1 MNIKSLGSEYGRH
14 YAVIDL
20 LNSESLVYSFGVG
33 EDITF
38 DLEIID
44 KTGSKVYAFDPTPK
58 STAWIKTQNLPEKF
72 KFYEYGLSN
81 KDGLICFSPP
91 PNPDWASYKEDAS
104 GSFMFPVKRLAT
116 VKQELGHSAK
126 IDFLK
131 LDIEG
136 SEYAVLDDILRN
148 NLNPIQMSVEFH
160 GPQDY
165 IHGWIL
171 NNLELQSK
179 YNIYQY
185 PSNEFFFILK

>member
-1 MNIKSLGSEYGRH
+1 MNIQSLGSEYGRH
-14 YAVIDL
+14 YAVLEL

-33 EDITF
+33 EDVTF
-38 DLEIID
+38 DLEIINQA
-44 KTGSKVYAFDPTPK
+44 GSTVHAFDPTPK
-58 STAWIKTQNLPEKF
+58 STTWIKTQQISDKF
-72 KFYEYGLSN
+72 KFYEYGLSD
-81 KDGLICFSPP
+81 KDGLISFSPP
-91 PNPDWASYKEDAS
+91 PHPDWASYKEDS
-104 GSFMFPVKRLAT
+104 TGNFMFPVKRLDT
-116 VKQELGHSAK
+116 IKKELGHLNK

-136 SEYAVLDDILRN
+136 SEYSVLNDILRTS
-148 NLNPIQMSVEFH
+148 LNPVQMSVEFH

-171 NNLELQSK
+171 NNLDLQSK